1 MNEAVPDEVVEAA
14 KQAVANSSLAHDYTG
29 SPTDFH
35 TDLRTAITAALTVLI
50 DPIESG
56 QEAALAQWEERWRML
71 HAYLNDAME
80 NDVDGIEVVLVKRVM
95 EAIAERLPTG
105 KPVDLPHSEVM
116 RRTAELLGFEPDNH
130 HNAFRCPYCNP
141 ASRIL
146 IQLEPERV
154 KRLLEVLRSAGAH
167 PSGLGS
173 YEAAND
179 ANALADDIELMTQ

>member
-1 MNEAVPDEVVEAA
+1 MSDTAVRAIFDREIARAKDDIEPSGVIDWLGRLRDEVLEAVTP
-14 KQAVANSSLAHDYTG
+14 
-29 SPTDFH
+29 
-35 TDLRTAITAALTVLI
+35 

-56 QEAALAQWEERWRML
+56 QEAALAQWEERWRL
-71 HAYLNDAME
+71 AME
-80 NDVDGIEVVLVKRVM
+80 IALRAGRIAPGSLQ
-95 EAIAERLPTG
+95 AIAERIPTG
-105 KPVDLPHSEVM
+105 KPMDLPHREVM

-130 HNAFRCPYCNP
+130 HNALRCPYCAP
-141 ASRIL
+141 AGRVTF
-146 IQLEPERV
+146 QLEPERV